1 MPVKYGSAP
10 ATPVVVRHP
19 DDLDPN
25 TLYRDAKGRLILVVT
40 ATHSVIFDAE
50 RIKSV
55 SNTRGT
61 TNHAF
66 PLVRL
71 PVGHTVTITQG

>member
-25 TLYRDAKGRLILVVT
+25 TLYRDAKG
-40 ATHSVIFDAE
+40 
-50 RIKSV
+50 
-55 SNTRGT
+55 
-61 TNHAF
+61 
-66 PLVRL
+66 
-71 PVGHTVTITQG
+71 HTVTITQG